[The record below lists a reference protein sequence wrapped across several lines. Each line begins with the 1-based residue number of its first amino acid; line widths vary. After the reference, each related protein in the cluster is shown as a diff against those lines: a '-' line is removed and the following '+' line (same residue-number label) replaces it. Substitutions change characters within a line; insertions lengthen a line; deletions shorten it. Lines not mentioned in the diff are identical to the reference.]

1 MIDIRL
7 GGEADVAA
15 IAGFN
20 KAMAWET
27 EKRELPD
34 HLITDGVRGLLARP
48 DQGFYLIAYA
58 DGQPAGCLM
67 ITYEWSDWRNKVFWW
82 VQSVY
87 VLPDFRGKG
96 LYKALYA
103 EVKRLAI
110 ERGGVCGF
118 RLYVE
123 KENSR
128 AQKIYE
134 HLGMTE
140 AHYLMY
146 EQPLE

>member
-1 MIDIRL
+1 
-7 GGEADVAA
+7 
-15 IAGFN
+15 
-20 KAMAWET
+20 
-27 EKRELPD
+27 
-34 HLITDGVRGLLARP
+34 
-48 DQGFYLIAYA
+48 
-58 DGQPAGCLM
+58 
-67 ITYEWSDWRNKVFWW
+67 
-82 VQSVY
+82 
-87 VLPDFRGKG
+87 
-96 LYKALYA
+96 
-103 EVKRLAI
+103 LAI

-134 HLGMTE
+134 HLSMTE